1 MTTWKEII
9 KTGDVNAVKD
19 YIAQGADVNAKD
31 NKGNTALH
39 YAQGWYLTDIVE
51 YLKLHG
57 AK

>member
-1 MTTWKEII
+1 MTSWEVII
-9 KTGDVNAVKD
+9 KKGDVNAVKD
-19 YIAQGADVNAKD
+19 YIAQGADINAKD

-39 YAQGWYLTDIVE
+39 YYLTDIVE